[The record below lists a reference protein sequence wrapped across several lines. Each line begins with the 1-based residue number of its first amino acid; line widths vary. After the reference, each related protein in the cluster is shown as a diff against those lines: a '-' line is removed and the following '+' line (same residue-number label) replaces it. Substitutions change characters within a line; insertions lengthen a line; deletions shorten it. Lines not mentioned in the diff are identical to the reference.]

1 MKRLIKRTARY
12 VPKQEFEVKSFIS
25 KDGLQYTYNVRIV
38 GNEPRYSIV
47 INSAY
52 DSYSLYDGDDYEGSF
67 KVFCELSIALKGVSF
82 AEDLYSTKK
91 SIDEKIKKM
100 TVQPRDSHLKY
111 KHLFLGDSD
120 MV

>member
-1 MKRLIKRTARY
+1 MRRLIKRTARY
-12 VPKQEFEVKSFIS
+12 IPKQEFDVKRFIS
-25 KDGLQYTYNVRIV
+25 KDGLEYVYNVRIV
-38 GNEPRYSIV
+38 GNEPRYSII

-52 DSYSLYDGDDYEGSF
+52 DSSSLYDGDDFEGSF
-67 KVFCELSIALKGVSF
+67 KVFCELAIALKGVSF

-91 SIDEKIKKM
+91 HIEDKINKIN
-100 TVQPRDSHLKY
+100 TQPRDSFMKY